1 MSPTP
6 AQTAIRKYAKQ
17 QVALVSTAQ
26 KCSCHAMADIWD
38 FAKQYYKGSIN
49 NDEETYVEDIAYTLA
64 GVNEWTTSTDSSQ
77 EGRRVFTD
85 SGFKTKFRDGSN
97 QVQHFSAGVMAG
109 FQYGRY
115 ARIFHRVIRP
125 DTPQDEALNDEST
138 WMGAN
143 LNGIGTS
150 LDEVKMYIEKNV
162 CEPKCGICNGGKGR

>member
-1 MSPTP
+1 MSTTA
-6 AQTAIRKYAKQ
+6 AQKAIRTYARQ
-17 QVALVSTAQ
+17 QVVLVNTGQ

-38 FAKQYYKGSIN
+38 YATQYYKGTLN
-49 NDEETYVEDIAYTLA
+49 NDEETYVEDVSYILA
-64 GVNEWTTSTDSSQ
+64 GVNEWTTSTDFSH

-85 SGFKTKFRDGSN
+85 TGFKTKFRDGSN
-97 QVQHFSAGVMAG
+97 QVQHFSAGVQAG
-109 FQYGRY
+109 FQYGRH
-115 ARIFHRVIRP
+115 ARIFHRILRP

-150 LDEVKMYIEKNV
+150 LDEVKNYIETNV